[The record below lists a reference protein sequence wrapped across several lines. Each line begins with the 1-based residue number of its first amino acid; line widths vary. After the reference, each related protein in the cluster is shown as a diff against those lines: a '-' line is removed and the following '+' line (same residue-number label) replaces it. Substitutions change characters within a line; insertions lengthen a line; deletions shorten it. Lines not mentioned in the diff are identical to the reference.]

1 MAAWLEKLK
10 EAASCPVLAG
20 EPSAGRASYRAGGP
34 FEALALPASSE
45 ELSRLLSVSSSL
57 GVPVTVLGAMTNVLV
72 GDKGLPGLTLCTA
85 RMTGLSLDGASLR
98 AAAGEP
104 WDSAVRAACG
114 AGLGGLERTSGI
126 PGTVGGAARMNAG
139 AYGQE
144 TFDTVS
150 EIEAVDRRGE
160 RRLLQ
165 RSGLRWSYRTVEGL
179 DGLAVTAVVFALT
192 RGRSAELEAERERIL
207 AARAAK
213 QPLDLPSAGS
223 VFRRPPGDY
232 ASRLIDACGL
242 KGLSRG
248 GAAVSE
254 KHAGFIVNTGGATAA
269 DIKGLM
275 DEVRERVRE
284 RTGVELR
291 LEQVLLGNF

>member
-10 EAASCPVLAG
+10 EGASCPVLAG
-20 EPSAGRASYRAGGP
+20 EPSAARASYRAGGP
-34 FEALALPASSE
+34 FEALALPASAE
-45 ELSRLLSVSSSL
+45 DVSRLMSLSFSL

-72 GDKGLPGLTLCTA
+72 GDKGLAGLTVCTEKI
-85 RMTGLSLDGASLR
+85 RGLSVDGTSLR

-114 AGLGGLERTSGI
+114 AGLGGLEKTSGI

-144 TFDTVS
+144 TFDALS
-150 EIEAVDRRGE
+150 EIEAVDTRGE

-165 RSGLRWSYRTVEGL
+165 RSDLRWAYRTVEGL
-179 DGLAVTAVVFALT
+179 DGLAVTAAVFALG
-192 RGRSAELEAERERIL
+192 RGRSADLEEERGRIL
-207 AARAAK
+207 AARAEK

-248 GAAVSE
+248 GAMVSE
-254 KHAGFIVNTGGATAA
+254 KHAGFIVNAGGATAA

-275 DEVRERVRE
+275 DDVRARVKE

-291 LEQVLLGNF
+291 LEQVLLGEF

>member
-10 EAASCPVLAG
+10 EGAACPVLAG
-20 EPSAGRASYRAGGP
+20 EPSAARASYRAGGA
-34 FEALALPASSE
+34 FEALALPGSAE
-45 ELSRLLSVSSSL
+45 EMSGLLRSASSL

-72 GDKGLPGLTLCTA
+72 GDRGLAGLTICTEKM
-85 RMTGLSLDGASLR
+85 RGLSIDGLTLR

-104 WDSAVRAACG
+104 WDAVVRAACE
-114 AGLGGLERTSGI
+114 AGLAGLEKTSGI

-144 TFDTVS
+144 TFDTLV
-150 EIEAVDRRGE
+150 ELRVAGADGE
-160 RRLLQ
+160 Q
-165 RSGLRWSYRTVEGL
+165 RPIPRDGLRWSYRTVEGL
-179 DGLAVTAVVFALT
+179 DGLAVLGAVFELRRGDSSAL
-192 RGRSAELEAERERIL
+192 EEERARIL
-207 AARAAK
+207 AARAEK

-232 ASRLIDACGL
+232 ASRLIDSCGL

-248 GAAVSE
+248 GATISE

-275 DEVRERVRE
+275 DEVRERVKA

-291 LEQVLLGNF
+291 LEQVLLGGF

>member
-1 MAAWLEKLK
+1 MAA
-10 EAASCPVLAG
+10 A
-20 EPSAGRASYRAGGP
+20 
-34 FEALALPASSE
+34 FTT
-45 ELSRLLSVSSSL
+45 
-57 GVPVTVLGAMTNVLV
+57 GVPVTVLGGMTNVLV
-72 GDKGLPGLTLCTA
+72 GDKGLPGLTICTVKF
-85 RMTGLSLDGASLR
+85 RGMSIDGTSLR
-98 AAAGEP
+98 ASAGEP
-104 WDSAVRAACG
+104 LDSAVLAACA
-114 AGLGGLERTSGI
+114 AGLGGLEKTSGI

-139 AYGQE
+139 AHGQE
-144 TFDTVS
+144 TFDTLS

-165 RSGLRWSYRTVEGL
+165 RTDLRWSYRTVEGL
-179 DGLAVTAVVFALT
+179 EGLAVTAAVFALK
-192 RGRSAELEAERERIL
+192 RGSPAALEAERERIL

-232 ASRLIDACGL
+232 ASRLIDDCGL

-275 DEVRERVRE
+275 DEVRARVKE

-291 LEQVLLGNF
+291 LEQVLLGDF

>member
-10 EAASCPVLAG
+10 EGAACPVLAG
-20 EPSAGRASYRAGGP
+20 EPSAARASYRAGGA
-34 FEALALPASSE
+34 FEALALPGSAE
-45 ELSRLLSVSSSL
+45 EMSGLLRSASSL

-72 GDKGLPGLTLCTA
+72 GDKGLPGLTICTEKM
-85 RMTGLSLDGASLR
+85 RGLSIDGLTLR

-104 WDSAVRAACG
+104 WDAVVRAACE
-114 AGLGGLERTSGI
+114 AGLAGLEKTSGI

-144 TFDTVS
+144 TFDTLV
-150 EIEAVDRRGE
+150 ELRVAGADGE
-160 RRLLQ
+160 Q
-165 RSGLRWSYRTVEGL
+165 RSLSREDLRWSYRTVEGL
-179 DGLAVTAVVFALT
+179 DGLAVLGAVFEIRRGDSAAL
-192 RGRSAELEAERERIL
+192 EEERERIL
-207 AARAAK
+207 AARAEK

-232 ASRLIDACGL
+232 ASRLIDSCGL

-248 GAAVSE
+248 GATISE

-275 DEVRERVRE
+275 DEVRERVKA

-291 LEQVLLGNF
+291 LEQVLLGDF

>member
-1 MAAWLEKLK
+1 MAAWLDRLK

-20 EPSAGRASYRAGGP
+20 EPSAARASYRAGGA
-34 FEALALPASSE
+34 FEALALPASEE
-45 ELSRLLSVSSSL
+45 ELLPLLSVSSAA
-57 GVPVTVLGAMTNVLV
+57 GVPVTVLGAMTNILV
-72 GDKGLPGLTLCTA
+72 GDKGLPGLTISA
-85 RMTGLSLDGASLR
+85 AGLRGISVEGTTLR
-98 AAAGEP
+98 AAAGES
-104 WDSAVRAACG
+104 WDAVARAACA
-114 AGLGGLERTSGI
+114 AGLAGLEKTSGI
-126 PGTVGGAARMNAG
+126 PGTVGGAVRMNAG

-144 TFDTVS
+144 TFDTLAMVR
-150 EIEAVDRRGE
+150 AADGRGE
-160 RRLLQ
+160 TRDIARADF
-165 RSGLRWSYRTVEGL
+165 RWSYRTVEGL
-179 DGLAVTAVVFALT
+179 DGMTVLGAVFELVKADAGELA
-192 RGRSAELEAERERIL
+192 GERARIL

-248 GAAVSE
+248 GARVSE
-254 KHAGFIVNTGGATAA
+254 KHAGFIVNMGGASAA

-275 DEVRERVRE
+275 DEVREKVRQ

-291 LEQVLLGNF
+291 LEQVLLGDF